1 MVTCLTNYNLVNMVY
16 SCSARER
23 ECSPSLNDCLSPPL
37 QNKLWNVLVRGRFHP
52 VALAGDVRK
61 IFLQVHIAKGDR
73 DALHFHWLRSI
84 NSNVVETKG
93 TQQSATCLCFM

>member
-1 MVTCLTNYNLVNMVY
+1 MVY

-23 ECSPSLNDCLSPPL
+23 EGSPSLNDCLDIGPLL
-37 QNKLWNVLVRGRFHP
+37 QNKLWNVLVQGRFHP
-52 VALAGDVRK
+52 VALTGDVRK

-73 DALHFHWLRSI
+73 DALCFHWLRSI
-84 NSNVVETKG
+84 NSNEVKTKG